1 MREEERQ
8 PYDDGVMEQKEIDNE
23 LRTVTRQARELNIP
37 VPDNI
42 WGHVRINPRPR
53 KRFGCCR
60 RENGKFI
67 IEISGFITDCD
78 AEKIRNVLAHEI
90 LHTCPGCSNHG
101 KMWKKYASAM
111 NAAYGY
117 HIKRTSS
124 FDEMGL
130 DDPAE
135 LAESA
140 DGVHGSGNAATAHR
154 RSSSVKYI
162 IKCRKCGREYPRKR
176 RSKVVKEIGNYR
188 CSCGGRL
195 TVYKETIANPR

>member
-1 MREEERQ
+1 
-8 PYDDGVMEQKEIDNE
+8 MEQRALDEKLKFVIG
-23 LRTVTRQARELNIP
+23 QARELNIP
-37 VPDNI
+37 VPYNI
-42 WGHVRINPRPR
+42 SENVRVNPRPKR
-53 KRFGCCR
+53 RFGCCR
-60 RENGKFI
+60 RNGDSFI
-67 IEISGFITDCD
+67 VEVSGFIMECD
-78 AEKIRNVLAHEI
+78 ESKIRNVLAHEI
-90 LHTCPGCSNHG
+90 LHTCPGCNNHG
-101 KMWKKYASAM
+101 KIWKEYASAM

-162 IKCRKCGREYPRKR
+162 IKCRKCGREYPRKK
-176 RSKVVKEIGNYR
+176 RSKVVKEIGSYR

-195 TVYKETIANPR
+195 TARKETIAIPR